1 MFKLSNPPPVLCAML
16 MASLDIFSQ
25 TTMED
30 ISRKQFLLTGYL
42 EYLLRANFRQKSVSS
57 SIGGKPIGQGPL
69 VITFSPTNNSS
80 NGDLDTSNNLKN
92 ITDLPEIDILTPSD
106 PTQRGSQL
114 SISFP
119 VPLTAVQE
127 ELKMRGI
134 VCDIRK
140 PSVLRVAPAPL
151 YNSFTDVYKFVQALK
166 SVCRD
171 LHLHK

>member
-42 EYLLRANFRQKSVSS
+42 EYLLRTNFRQKSGPS
-57 SIGGKPIGQGPL
+57 SIGGKPIGQPL

-92 ITDLPEIDILTPSD
+92 TTDLPEIDILTP
-106 PTQRGSQL
+106 
-114 SISFP
+114 
-119 VPLTAVQE
+119 
-127 ELKMRGI
+127 
-134 VCDIRK
+134 
-140 PSVLRVAPAPL
+140 
-151 YNSFTDVYKFVQALK
+151 
-166 SVCRD
+166 
-171 LHLHK
+171 